1 MEKEYLYYLI
11 VLVVLGFIIIFSIII
26 VATSSNSDFL
36 KTSSD
41 GTTYLDKN
49 YPGIYSG
56 IIIMIF
62 SFSCLL
68 LLLVGNI
75 SLEQYGTIV
84 FLIIGGL
91 FLISGT
97 VLVIGFINKKKVETF
112 QNNASKL
119 PPSGICEKDGNLGIL
134 RDGVCIISNDSD
146 ERCKENAID
155 EYKEQ
160 EKDKKQQ
167 DIARKKCE
175 KFTHDASGSSS
186 SSGSTGVGD
195 STGVSLSR
203 GDIDGNIINKTKTP
217 NKELGICEFVNKRG
231 KKEFG
236 YMHPYFGR
244 KCMTAE
250 KLTELLN
257 KYPKQK
263 HIHNVKGN
271 IYYRPYQSTQ
281 CYGYSKD
288 DIISYDLQCK
298 ENFGNDYGLKNVD
311 NTNCPENDYR
321 GICEKNYQAGTALE
335 PNSTKCV
342 PVGSSM
348 NVVCQH
354 KNIRENKS
362 NYMKMGYKDIKFTGC
377 PEGFQRAV
385 CDGNY
390 YDGIQLFDKTT
401 DCFPEAHN
409 SDRICQKEFG
419 ILSFSEKIIAD
430 NCKPGYVRAKCNN
443 TSIQ

>member
-11 VLVVLGFIIIFSIII
+11 VLVVLCFIIMFSIII
-26 VATSSNSDFL
+26 IAISSNNDFL
-36 KTSSD
+36 KINSD
-41 GTTYLDKN
+41 GTTYLTKN

-75 SLEQYGTIV
+75 SIEEYGTIIFWIIGSLFLIAGTV
-84 FLIIGGL
+84 LIIG
-91 FLISGT
+91 
-97 VLVIGFINKKKVETF
+97 FIKKKKVEKF
-112 QNNASKL
+112 QNNKSGL
-119 PPSGICEKDGNLGIL
+119 PSGICKKDGILGIM
-134 RDGVCIISNDSD
+134 RNGSCIILDD
-146 ERCKENAID
+146 KLEMCKENAIS
-155 EYKEQ
+155 EYKEK
-160 EKDKKQQ
+160 EIDKKK
-167 DIARKKCE
+167 RENLNKKCE
-175 KFTHDASGSSS
+175 KFTHNSSKKN
-186 SSGSTGVGD
+186 
-195 STGVSLSR
+195 LSR
-203 GDIDGNIINKTKTP
+203 GDIDGNIINKTKHA
-217 NKELGICEFVNKRG
+217 NKELGICEFINENG

-244 KCMTAE
+244 KCMRAQ
-250 KLTELLN
+250 KLSDLLN

-281 CYGYSKD
+281 CYGYPKN

-298 ENFGNDYGLKNVD
+298 ENFGNDYGLKNID

-348 NVVCQH
+348 NIVCQH

-362 NYMKMGYKDIKFTGC
+362 NYMKMGYKSIKFTGC

-390 YDGIQLFDKTT
+390 HDGIQLFEKTT

-409 SDRICQKEFG
+409 PDRICKKEFG

-430 NCKPGYVRAKCNN
+430 NCKPGYIRAKCNN
-443 TSIQ
+443 T